1 MAGQPNRNQLREWA
15 LFAERTA
22 RSAGERILD
31 ARSRQTVEIR
41 AKRFGE
47 VVTSA
52 DYASDRLIR
61 DEITRT
67 YPSHEILSEETAD
80 HPWEGKGH
88 SGPLWVIDPLDGT
101 VNFAYGMP
109 HFAIS
114 VAVAVEGQVQAG
126 AVHAPDLD
134 LTYVGIRGQGAVCN
148 GTPIRV
154 GVRTRLEESVVGTGF
169 PHNRE
174 GTEDALRRV
183 EMLALHCR
191 DIRRLAAPTLDI
203 CFVAQGRLDAHV
215 ESLAEWD
222 IAASGLIAREAG
234 ARMEHLRDVP
244 EGMPPELCG
253 REIMFAAPGI
263 ALALLALLRG

>member
-1 MAGQPNRNQLREWA
+1 MDGQPNRNQLREWA

-31 ARSRQTVEIR
+31 VRSRQTVEIR

-61 DEITRT
+61 GEITRT

-114 VAVAVEGQVQAG
+114 VAVA
-126 AVHAPDLD
+126 
-134 LTYVGIRGQGAVCN
+134 
-148 GTPIRV
+148 PIRV